1 MLKKTPVIKWN
12 KYLRSLRMNPNIPLL
27 TIDRNVLAE
36 VGEMLGYSTVPESI
50 APIRGEKFH

>member
-1 MLKKTPVIKWN
+1 MLKKAPAIKLS

-36 VGEMLGYSTVPESI
+36 VGEMLGYSTIPESI